1 MPDEHS
7 IYGFEQRRVK
17 RTYSLNPAREGA
29 LSHNCRQFLTGW
41 TVEERIEARSELSSV
56 EDSCRVFCTGERGL
70 FERFIN
76 TQIMR

>member
-1 MPDEHS
+1 M
-7 IYGFEQRRVK
+7 K
-17 RTYSLNPAREGA
+17 RTYSLDPAREGA
-29 LSHNCRQFLTGW
+29 LSYNCRQFLTVW

-56 EDSCRVFCTGERGL
+56 EDSRRVFCTSERGL